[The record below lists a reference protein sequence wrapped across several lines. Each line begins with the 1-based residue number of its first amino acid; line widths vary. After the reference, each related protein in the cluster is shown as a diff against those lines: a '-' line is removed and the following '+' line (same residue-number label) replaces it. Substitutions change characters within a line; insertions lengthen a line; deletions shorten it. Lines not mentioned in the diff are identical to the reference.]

1 MTKKRKTMIGIVCA
15 ASACAVCAALFFYV
29 STTGITA
36 SRLIFIET
44 TWGEGGVDDK
54 APAREIEVKEGR
66 VIHSSAAGYEEIT
79 FEIKE
84 ISRDSVV
91 IQTNRPMS
99 LRKFES
105 DGIDLNAK
113 ETEFIVKKDS
123 AIFLNTPTMDG
134 GAAYK
139 IVLK

>member
-1 MTKKRKTMIGIVCA
+1 M
-15 ASACAVCAALFFYV
+15 
-29 STTGITA
+29 
-36 SRLIFIET
+36 
-44 TWGEGGVDDK
+44 
-54 APAREIEVKEGR
+54 
-66 VIHSSAAGYEEIT
+66 
-79 FEIKE
+79 
-84 ISRDSVV
+84 